1 MKAACILF
9 DLDGTV
15 LNTND
20 LVMESL
26 KFTIKTNL
34 GTAVEDRSLYQ
45 YFGRPLVD
53 IMADL
58 DPVHADSLIASYRE
72 YNLLN
77 HDNLTRLFPKVPE
90 TLKELKKSG
99 IVTGVVTSKIKK
111 LAVHGLTLFDID
123 DMFDI
128 CIAYE
133 DTGRH
138 KPEPD
143 PVLKALGDLGLE
155 PDKESVIMVG
165 DSPYDILCANSAGVT
180 SAAVQW
186 SVHPREVLAAATPDI
201 WLKDFPALLGYL

>member
-1 MKAACILF
+1 MKASCILF
-9 DLDGTV
+9 DLDGTL

-20 LVMESL
+20 LVLESL
-26 KFTIKTNL
+26 KYTIKTHL
-34 GTAVEDRSLYQ
+34 GTEVEDCKLYR

-58 DPVHADSLIASYRE
+58 DPARADSLIATYRD
-72 YNLLN
+72 YNLSK
-77 HDNLTRLFPKVPE
+77 HDNLTCLFPKVPE
-90 TLKELKKSG
+90 TLKELKKIG
-99 IVTGVVTSKIKK
+99 VVTGVVTSKTRK
-111 LAVHGLTLFDID
+111 LAVKGLTLFEID

-133 DTGRH
+133 DTDRH

-143 PVLKALGDLGLE
+143 PVLKALSTLGLD

-201 WLKDFPALLGYL
+201 WLKDFPALLGHL